1 MFEDASIAIM
11 YAVTPCHAGSGSA
24 LGVVDLPIQ
33 RERHT
38 NWPMIQASGVKGAFR
53 ANFDRFAQNN
63 LTSEKIGKNQRK
75 DFELLTQR
83 IFGTDSYSYHDEN
96 DRDGNGKPIKK
107 LENGGESFAGSCSI
121 SDARILAYPM
131 RSNVSP
137 FVWITC
143 PSVLKRFARDLE
155 IAGKLK
161 ENQSVDFP
169 KLKES
174 KAVVLAGSIT
184 GDVLLEDFE
193 VKVSESSISL
203 PEEIEGCLEDA
214 ERLILVSDDV
224 FNYGV
229 TDCTQIMAQIKI
241 NSETGTTADGSLRYQ
256 EELPS
261 DTIMYTVIHW
271 GDSKNTF
278 EDNLKADTIKK
289 FITDEVIKNHIQIA
303 GDETCG
309 RGIFQLTW
317 YPKKEGENDYA
328 DKTTETGEICVGKNT

>member
-1 MFEDASIAIM
+1 MFDNASIAIM

-53 ANFDRFAQNN
+53 ANFDRFKN
-63 LTSEKIGKNQRK
+63 KISDADKSQVK
-75 DFELLTQR
+75 DFEKLSESV
-83 IFGTDSYSYHDEN
+83 FGTD
-96 DRDGNGKPIKK
+96 K
-107 LENGGESFAGSCSI
+107 GGSGSGYAGSCSI
-121 SDARILAYPM
+121 SDAKILAYPM

-143 PSVLKRFARDLE
+143 PAVLKRLSRDLE
-155 IAGKLK
+155 IAGKTGFDA
-161 ENQSVDFP
+161 SAF
-169 KLKES
+169 S
-174 KAVVLAGSIT
+174 KAIPGENDAAILNGNIKEK
-184 GDVLLEDFE
+184 DVLLEDFE
-193 VKVSESSISL
+193 VKVSDEKIK
-203 PEEIEGCLEDA
+203 EFENDIKDYFKDA

-241 NSETGTTADGSLRYQ
+241 EAETGTTKDGSLRYQ

-261 DTIMYTVIHW
+261 DTIMYTVVHW
-271 GDSKNTF
+271 GASKNSA
-278 EDNLKADTIKK
+278 EEKLQADTIKK
-289 FITDEVIKNHIQIA
+289 FITEEVINSHIQIA

-309 RGIFQLTW
+309 RGIFQLEW
-317 YPKKEGENDYA
+317 K
-328 DKTTETGEICVGKNT
+328 

>member
-1 MFEDASIAIM
+1 MFDNASIAIM

-53 ANFDRFAQNN
+53 ANFDRFKN
-63 LTSEKIGKNQRK
+63 KIPDTDKSQIK
-75 DFELLTQR
+75 DFEKLSESV
-83 IFGTDSYSYHDEN
+83 FGTD
-96 DRDGNGKPIKK
+96 K
-107 LENGGESFAGSCSI
+107 GGSGSGYAGSCSI

-143 PSVLKRFARDLE
+143 PAVLKRLARDLE
-155 IAGKLK
+155 IAGKTGFDVSK
-161 ENQSVDFP
+161 FSVKD
-169 KLKES
+169 ES
-174 KAVVLAGSIT
+174 AVALAGTIS

-193 VKVSESSISL
+193 VKIADEKVAEFDKIK
-203 PEEIEGCLEDA
+203 EYFKDA
-214 ERLILVSDDV
+214 ERLLLVSDDV

-241 NSETGTTADGSLRYQ
+241 EAETGTTKDGSLRYQ

-271 GDSKNTF
+271 GDSKNSA
-278 EDNLKADTIKK
+278 EDKLKADAIKN
-289 FITDEVIKNHIQIA
+289 FITKEVMKSHIQIA

-309 RGIFQLTW
+309 RGIFLLTW
-317 YPKKEGENDYA
+317 K
-328 DKTTETGEICVGKNT
+328 